1 MVKKVDNGEA
11 PAAEHEAE
19 RKRLKNAAFSRN
31 LLSRSP
37 AKPLRPIEPSKVVLK
52 HRGRDIVKK
61 GQRKNKF
68 LFSLPGLLAPVSG
81 GKIGELANLNTRNPV
96 LYLEFPQ
103 GRMKLFGTVVYPK
116 NKYLTLQFSKS
127 SKGVLCEDSFENMV
141 VFSEA
146 WWIGSRE
153 ENPDEIRLDFP
164 EDLDAEKHSDCDFK
178 GGAGAAREDM
188 PLLSK
193 QVKEIS
199 EQSSAEIE
207 LSDGASDSYG
217 TVIRD
222 KLENTKQGTP
232 VRQSARTA
240 GKSFNFAESSGDDSS
255 SSVADETNVSEEIH
269 GRRSSAIKSSKLA
282 HIHILIIYTGFFLL
296 NEDPTL
302 ETSLSHKECGEVKSQ
317 STRKIKGDPSA
328 EIPEVKSG
336 SKRGA
341 LVQATLST
349 LFDKV
354 KISKT
359 GAGCSSPRTRGSS
372 SRLRGSSKKPLSD
385 VKGLRESSKDG
396 SPSGMDDVFFFFH
409 FKGILEVTWVV
420 EIWTL
425 IYNDLQLMIARFQEP
440 DDSDKDWMI

>member
-1 MVKKVDNGEA
+1 MKEWRPIDRSASGRLQRSPPRPSRAEGRRMVKKVDNGEA

-153 ENPDEIRLDFP
+153 ENPDEIRLDSQRISMRS
-164 EDLDAEKHSDCDFK
+164 EKHSDCDFK

-207 LSDGASDSYG
+207 LSDGASD
-217 TVIRD
+217 T
-222 KLENTKQGTP
+222 GTP

-240 GKSFNFAESSGDDSS
+240 GKSFKYETYSNIKNIFIFHGVIN
-255 SSVADETNVSEEIH
+255 SV
-269 GRRSSAIKSSKLA
+269 
-282 HIHILIIYTGFFLL
+282 F
-296 NEDPTL
+296 
-302 ETSLSHKECGEVKSQ
+302 
-317 STRKIKGDPSA
+317 
-328 EIPEVKSG
+328 
-336 SKRGA
+336 
-341 LVQATLST
+341 
-349 LFDKV
+349 
-354 KISKT
+354 
-359 GAGCSSPRTRGSS
+359 
-372 SRLRGSSKKPLSD
+372 
-385 VKGLRESSKDG
+385 
-396 SPSGMDDVFFFFH
+396 
-409 FKGILEVTWVV
+409 
-420 EIWTL
+420 
-425 IYNDLQLMIARFQEP
+425 
-440 DDSDKDWMI
+440 